1 MPFKSRVEE
10 EHDATI
16 VISSGDESFEEFMD
30 AIVSFY
36 ADRPTRNVIVDFFG
50 KPPFR
55 LTSEQVARLARL
67 GERQD
72 GSRFGGKT
80 ALVADR
86 DCNFGIMRMFEAL
99 GKFSGL
105 PFEVRVFRS
114 VGQAWEWLRKP
125 PARVQFSRGR
135 LPAGRSK

>member
-55 LTSEQVARLARL
+55 LTSEQVL
-67 GERQD
+67 GWP
-72 GSRFGGKT
+72 GSGNGRWIPLRGENGPGG
-80 ALVADR
+80 R
-86 DCNFGIMRMFEAL
+86 P
-99 GKFSGL
+99 GL
-105 PFEVRVFRS
+105 
-114 VGQAWEWLRKP
+114 
-125 PARVQFSRGR
+125 
-135 LPAGRSK
+135 